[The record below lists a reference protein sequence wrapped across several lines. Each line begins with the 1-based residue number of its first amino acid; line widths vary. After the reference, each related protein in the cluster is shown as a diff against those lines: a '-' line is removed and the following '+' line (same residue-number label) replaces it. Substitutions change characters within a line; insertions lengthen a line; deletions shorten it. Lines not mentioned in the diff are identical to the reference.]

1 MDRQYM
7 PYWPS
12 GPGQYPPIK
21 EEPDYSKMGYEDTPG
36 GGAYGIKREP
46 DADQEGPP
54 PRTFSAN
61 VKVEPPE
68 IKQEFAEPKQEPFE
82 ERRGEKRQASSQ
94 QGPPDSKRYRHESTD
109 KHTDDDPDY
118 DKEAVILDW
127 YNSDLSLI
135 IDKET
140 FLSAKPMTSDGFAYV
155 WHGVRARYG
164 FLRGRLFY
172 EVKVEDHLAVPH
184 LEEEQHPHVVRCG
197 WSIDDAGMT
206 LGEEPFSYGYGGTA
220 KASTDLKF
228 KDYGRPFGK
237 GDVIGCFLDMDS
249 EPITMSFSVNG
260 RNFGKCYEVS
270 HRSLQGK
277 ALFPHILTKNCTFK
291 VNFGSEYPWFQ
302 PMARY
307 TFVGQIPLEERV
319 LGAQGPETRQDSEV
333 IMMVG
338 LPACGKT
345 TWVEKYC
352 KEHPEKKFY
361 VLGTNFL
368 IDKMKVNGLARKRN
382 YHGRWDALIEKCTK
396 CLNKLLEISYQRKRN
411 FIIDQTNVYPS
422 ARRRKMKGFPGFYRR
437 AVVLIPD
444 DAEFQR
450 RTEKQIRQ
458 EGKNVP
464 DSAVLE
470 MKANFTIP
478 EVDDEIFDAV
488 DFVELNAEEAGKLVE
503 QYNQEAQR
511 AGYVKKPVRGGRGG
525 GNFRG
530 GWNRDRNSSNSRG
543 GYNRDNFG
551 GNSRDS
557 NSDQSSEGSRGG
569 FGRESR
575 GGFGRGSDGG
585 RGGFGNRGGFNRG
598 DNGGGFGRGGESR
611 FDRGSESRF
620 DRGGESR
627 FDRGGDNSRSRFDQ
641 GGDNSR
647 GDGNWGGFDR
657 SSDDGGRG
665 GFGRGTDSNRGGF
678 GRGGD
683 SSRGGFGRGGFG
695 NRDGPGGYGMDRD
708 NQGYRNNNE
717 SYQRDNELG
726 GPRGFDGDR
735 SSGNRDFDRSDDN
748 RGRYGQ
754 NNFGR
759 NRDSFRSFDKDN
771 RGGDNYNSGGFG
783 QSNFGGNRDMTRGL
797 DMDRGNRDFS
807 RGGGDSGRGS
817 YGRDNYGGNSRDN
830 NRGFGFD
837 NGDRG
842 NFSRDTQRSMDRD
855 YNRGGSDNFGGNFG
869 SSNRSYSMDRER
881 DSRSESSSLGG
892 YSRDSFGGSNRGFGS
907 HDNLRNMGGGGG
919 SSGYGNFDQSDR
931 SSGYSSLSSSS
942 GSLSS
947 AGGPNQGS
955 GWNSYNQQQYWGQN
969 DGGYAN
975 QQMSGPNQQSYGRP
989 FDHGNTPG
997 EGSGGWGQQSG
1008 GGNLGGSG
1016 PGGQPWNYGSNY
1028 RGQRP

>member
-1 MDRQYM
+1 MGAAYGADGTWQLKLLNKLALED
-7 PYWPS
+7 
-12 GPGQYPPIK
+12 YPHVKTKVTYTTI
-21 EEPDYSKMGYEDTPG
+21 SLFIFI
-36 GGAYGIKREP
+36 GIKREP
-46 DADQEGPP
+46 DADHEGPP
-54 PRTFSAN
+54 PRSFSAN

-82 ERRGEKRQASSQ
+82 ERRGEKRQSSSEP
-94 QGPPDSKRYRHESTD
+94 GPPDSKRYRPESTD

-140 FLSAKPMTSDGFAYV
+140 FLSATPMTSDGFAYV

-184 LEEEQHPHVVRCG
+184 LEEEQHPHVLRCG

-237 GDVIGCFLDMDS
+237 GDVIGCFLDMDA

-307 TFVGQIPLEERV
+307 TFVDQIPLEERV
-319 LGAQGPETRQDSEV
+319 LGSQGPQTRQDSEV

-368 IDKMKVNGLARKRN
+368 IDKMKVNGLTRKRN

-396 CLNKLLEISYQRKRN
+396 CLNKLLEMSYKRKRN

-437 AVVLIPD
+437 AVVLVPD

-488 DFVELNAEEAGKLVE
+488 DFVELNAEEAAKLVE

-525 GNFRG
+525 GGNFRG
-530 GWNRDRNSSNSRG
+530 GWNRDRNSSSNRG

-557 NSDQSSEGSRGG
+557 NSDQSSD
-569 FGRESR
+569 FTL
-575 GGFGRGSDGG
+575 
-585 RGGFGNRGGFNRG
+585 
-598 DNGGGFGRGGESR
+598 
-611 FDRGSESRF
+611 
-620 DRGGESR
+620 
-627 FDRGGDNSRSRFDQ
+627 
-641 GGDNSR
+641 
-647 GDGNWGGFDR
+647 W
-657 SSDDGGRG
+657 
-665 GFGRGTDSNRGGF
+665 T
-678 GRGGD
+678 
-683 SSRGGFGRGGFG
+683 
-695 NRDGPGGYGMDRD
+695 
-708 NQGYRNNNE
+708 
-717 SYQRDNELG
+717 YQRDNELG
-726 GPRGFDGDR
+726 GSRGFDGDR
-735 SSGNRDFDRSDDN
+735 SSGNRDFDRSNDN

-771 RGGDNYNSGGFG
+771 RGGDNYSSGGFG

-817 YGRDNYGGNSRDN
+817 YSRDNFGGSSRDN

-837 NGDRG
+837 NGDRSEMRG
-842 NFSRDTQRSMDRD
+842 SFSRDTQRGMDRD
-855 YNRGGSDNFGGNFG
+855 YNRGGSDNFGASVAAIEDF
-869 SSNRSYSMDRER
+869 
-881 DSRSESSSLGG
+881 
-892 YSRDSFGGSNRGFGS
+892 
-907 HDNLRNMGGGGG
+907 
-919 SSGYGNFDQSDR
+919 
-931 SSGYSSLSSSS
+931 
-942 GSLSS
+942 
-947 AGGPNQGS
+947 
-955 GWNSYNQQQYWGQN
+955 
-969 DGGYAN
+969 
-975 QQMSGPNQQSYGRP
+975 
-989 FDHGNTPG
+989 
-997 EGSGGWGQQSG
+997 
-1008 GGNLGGSG
+1008 
-1016 PGGQPWNYGSNY
+1016 GQP
-1028 RGQRP
+1028 